1 VGSAIILMIL
11 GVSRENIMKDYLKS
25 NDFAD
30 KEIERFIEYK
40 PKFKDIPKEN
50 LKYIFGVNEEYMKTA
65 FRRIDE
71 EYISVEAYL
80 YGEFNLNKEEIRK
93 LRNQYLE

>member
-1 VGSAIILMIL
+1 MIL

-30 KEIERFIEYK
+30 KEIERLIEYK

>member
-1 VGSAIILMIL
+1 MGSAIILMIL

-40 PKFKDIPKEN
+40 PKFKDIPK
-50 LKYIFGVNEEYMKTA
+50 KI
-65 FRRIDE
+65 
-71 EYISVEAYL
+71 
-80 YGEFNLNKEEIRK
+80 
-93 LRNQYLE
+93 